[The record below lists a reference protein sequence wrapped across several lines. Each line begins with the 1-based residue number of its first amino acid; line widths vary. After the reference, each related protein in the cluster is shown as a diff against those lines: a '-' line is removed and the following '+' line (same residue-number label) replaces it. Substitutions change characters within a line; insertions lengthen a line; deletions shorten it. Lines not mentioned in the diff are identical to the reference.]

1 MPVLTAQKIA
11 AQEWLQKGNGWVA
24 CTRVRGTHNS
34 SIPFLRRVESRSV
47 IDSAFCWNLNRNDQT
62 LEKMK
67 IRFRNRF
74 QSRNQNTSR
83 RILVFRSRDHQ
94 RPESSPREVHTT
106 TPRLALQ
113 VQDNYSASGDQEPRS
128 SLHSPLAYKSPT
140 ILVS

>member
-1 MPVLTAQKIA
+1 MPMLTAQKIA

-34 SIPFLRRVESRSV
+34 SIPFLRRVESRGV

-62 LEKMK
+62 LEMMK

-74 QSRNQNTSR
+74 QSRNYNTSR
-83 RILVFRSRDHQ
+83 RNLGFSLAWPPAARIEPAGDAPYR
-94 RPESSPREVHTT
+94 T
-106 TPRLALQ
+106 TPVWLFKITIQ
-113 VQDNYSASGDQEPRS
+113 HQEPRS